1 MKNVMIIRNE
11 TLKEDIRTGRKEFL
25 CRLEKKTN
33 IRLSCRQVKTSTFLI
48 EFSNQFF
55 IYILSQIT
63 DK

>member
-1 MKNVMIIRNE
+1 MIIRNE
-11 TLKEDIRTGRKEFL
+11 TLKEEEDIRTGRKEFL

>member
-1 MKNVMIIRNE
+1 MIIRNE

-55 IYILSQIT
+55 IHILS
-63 DK
+63 